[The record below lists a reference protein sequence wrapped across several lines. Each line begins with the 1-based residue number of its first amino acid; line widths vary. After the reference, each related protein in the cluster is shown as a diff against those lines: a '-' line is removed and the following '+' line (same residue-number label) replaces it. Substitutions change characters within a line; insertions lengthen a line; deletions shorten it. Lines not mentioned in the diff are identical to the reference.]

1 MARTV
6 FELLKYSLLRIFNI
20 EQFCMMNYLHVRSK
34 ANLQIIH
41 LHLFTFNTLLNLDK
55 SNLKLSEPL
64 INRS

>member
-34 ANLQIIH
+34 ADLQIIH
-41 LHLFTFNTLLNLDK
+41 LHL
-55 SNLKLSEPL
+55 
-64 INRS
+64 